1 MTLNSP
7 VMRDGD
13 PGFIGFASR
22 MNPMNLPAGML
33 QMAENV
39 RLDRGVAQTRKGAK
53 RVAADIATGQEPLT
67 FPFDFGVDIAATFS
81 ATGSAVTATTATN
94 HGYTSG
100 DQVAVEGVADSRY
113 NGDYTITV
121 TGLTTFTYTATL
133 APTSPTG
140 SGTVNKGP
148 IVRSSYTGGIFAAG
162 VYSSPVYENGK
173 EYAVV
178 CGPGSAYL
186 WSDESGLAETIGYPS
201 SPDET
206 IDATD
211 TVSVVQAF
219 DRLYVLREAAIDP
232 ATSYKQQYTNG
243 SGISVSVTTAT
254 VNVDAHGLIAG
265 DTVRIEGSTV
275 AAFDGH
281 EYRVLGGG
289 DAPTTNAFKVA
300 VPSGTSDHVA
310 ANIKVRK
317 VKCPIYWDGVSPT
330 FTRSPAGVP
339 DEGPTYRRL
348 RSVGWA
354 VFINNR
360 FVVPDGRDSVA
371 LSDILDANLFDP
383 YWSTFRANQGSND
396 YIVAIHPWVEGS
408 FLVFMRRSIWLA
420 EINALAVSGSDDTL
434 ISRLTLL
441 TDEVGCVA
449 RKSIATAGQF
459 VYFLSDAGVYR
470 LDSRLDL
477 KLRGDTKPLSDAI
490 ADQFAGLNAVAAAKS
505 VGIWFDNRYYIAV
518 PKSAEADSADTVY
531 IYNALNEAW
540 ESKDTYGFGVQDFLV
555 TVYNDANRLLISNRA
570 GVLMVLDENEDGD
583 SAADSDISALSPVE
597 SRIVTRRYMFG
608 QLGDKRYLRTLAE
621 VVMPA
626 NSTMT
631 AEARTTN
638 PDRPVALRELTT
650 TTAQDYTFKQPIRA
664 KAHGVE
670 LELGASAGRPS
681 VRAIMVEAAGKGE
694 EPTETRN
701 VA

>member
-1 MTLNSP
+1 MNLSAP
-7 VMRDGD
+7 VLRDGD
-13 PGFIGFASR
+13 TGFIGFASR
-22 MNPMNLPAGML
+22 LNPMTLAPGML
-33 QMAENV
+33 QMAEDI

-53 RVAADIATGQEPLT
+53 RVAADIDPGQEPLT
-67 FPFDFGVDIAATFS
+67 VPFVLGADIAATFS
-81 ATGSAVTATTATN
+81 ATGTAVTVTTASN
-94 HGYTSG
+94 HGYTTG
-100 DQVAVEGVADSRY
+100 NQVAVEGTADARY
-113 NGDYTITV
+113 QGDWTITV
-121 TGLTTFTYTATL
+121 TGATTFTYTATL
-133 APTSPTG
+133 APTSPTD

-148 IVRSSYTGGIFAAG
+148 IVRSTYTGGIFAAG

-173 EYAVV
+173 EYAVL

-186 WSDESGLAETIGYPS
+186 WSDDSGLAETIGYPS

-206 IDATD
+206 IEATD

-219 DRLYVLREAAIDP
+219 DRLYVLREADQS
-232 ATSYKQQYTNG
+232 ATGWGTQLTNG
-243 SGISVSVTTAT
+243 SGITVSSTTAT
-254 VNVDAHGLIAG
+254 VNVTGHGYTAG
-265 DTVRIEGSTV
+265 MRVRIEGSTV

-281 EYRVLGGG
+281 EY
-289 DAPTTNAFKVA
+289 DIATAATNTFTIT
-300 VPSGTSDHVA
+300 VPSGTSTA
-310 ANIKVRK
+310 AVSGIKVRR
-317 VKCPIYWDGVSPT
+317 VKCPIYWDGVSAT

-339 DEGPTYRRL
+339 AEGPTYKRL

-354 VFINNR
+354 SFINNR
-360 FVVPDGRDSVA
+360 LCVPDGRDTVA
-371 LSDILDANLFDP
+371 LSDILDANLYDP
-383 YWSTFRANQGSND
+383 YWSTFRANKGSND

-490 ADQFAGLNAVAAAKS
+490 SDQFSDLNATIAAKS
-505 VGIWFDNRYYIAV
+505 VGIWYDNRYYIAV

-555 TVYNDANRLLISNRA
+555 TVYDNARRLFISNRA
-570 GVLMVLDENEDGD
+570 GVLMVMDENEEGD
-583 SAADSDISALSPVE
+583 SAADPDIATLSPVE
-597 SRIVTRRYMFG
+597 SSFVTRRYMMG
-608 QLGDKRYLRTLAE
+608 ALADKRYLRTLAE
-621 VVMPA
+621 VVLPA
-626 NSTMT
+626 STSLT

-638 PDRPVALRELTT
+638 PDKTVALNTLTST
-650 TTAQDYTFKQPIRA
+650 GAEDYTYKQPIRA
-664 KAHGVE
+664 KAHGIE
-670 LELGASAGRPS
+670 LEFRATAGRPA
-681 VRAIMVEAAGKGE
+681 VRAVMIEAAGKGQ